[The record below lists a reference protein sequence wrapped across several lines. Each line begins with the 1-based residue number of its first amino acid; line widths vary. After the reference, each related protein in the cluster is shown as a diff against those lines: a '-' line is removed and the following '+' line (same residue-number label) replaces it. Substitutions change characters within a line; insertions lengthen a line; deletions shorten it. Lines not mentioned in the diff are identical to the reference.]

1 MATGTL
7 SRWTVTIAR
16 FEDWIQKKRSN
27 VKEIHGKL
35 SQEVKPIFIS
45 SWNSGKILFL
55 TALIWILEM
64 IETDKLKKMK
74 GIDTL
79 KILGNFYVLHNLEM
93 NNC

>member
-35 SQEVKPIFIS
+35 SQEVKSIFIS
-45 SWNSGKILFL
+45 SWNSGKIMFL

-64 IETDKLKKMK
+64 K
-74 GIDTL
+74 GTDTL
-79 KILGNFYVLHNLEM
+79 KRWKELKRLSNFCVLYNLEM